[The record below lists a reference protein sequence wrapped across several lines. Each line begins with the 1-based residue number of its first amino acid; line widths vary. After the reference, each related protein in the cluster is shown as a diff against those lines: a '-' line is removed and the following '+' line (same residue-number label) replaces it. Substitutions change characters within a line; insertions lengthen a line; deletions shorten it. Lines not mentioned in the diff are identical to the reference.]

1 MCKFCAFDAEIS
13 EIEHLVTSKYTFC
26 SLQKWG
32 GGGGGE
38 VEEGGEKRRGEKAE
52 EGSPD
57 HIFCV
62 EINLS

>member
-1 MCKFCAFDAEIS
+1 MAGEGAP
-13 EIEHLVTSKYTFC
+13 
-26 SLQKWG
+26 
-32 GGGGGE
+32 E
-38 VEEGGEKRRGEKAE
+38 VEDGAEKRGGEKAE

>member
-13 EIEHLVTSKYTFC
+13 EIVAACNFKIHFC

-38 VEEGGEKRRGEKAE
+38 VEDGGEKGGGEKAE